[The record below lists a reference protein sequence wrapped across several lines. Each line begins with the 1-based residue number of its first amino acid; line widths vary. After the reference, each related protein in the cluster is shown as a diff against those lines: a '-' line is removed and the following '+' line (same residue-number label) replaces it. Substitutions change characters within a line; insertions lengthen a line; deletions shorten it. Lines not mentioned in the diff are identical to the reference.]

1 VTNRPHERLLTRGKE
16 IGARAICAAREAKTE
31 ENSNGIENDRLKTTA
46 VGLPVKT
53 SRAEEKRREPKITG
67 LMDRA
72 VRRKNESGTG
82 ISSKPE
88 ADRAL
93 EITALA

>member
-1 VTNRPHERLLTRGKE
+1 LTRGKE
-16 IGARAICAAREAKTE
+16 ISAGAICAAREAKTE
-31 ENSNGIENDRLKTTA
+31 ENSSSTENNRLTTTA
-46 VGLPVKT
+46 AGLPVKT
-53 SRAEEKRREPKITG
+53 SRAKEKRREPKITG